1 MRFYR
6 CIKGKVKRKNQM
18 SRFKRYESEDF
29 DESYFD
35 DADYGDFEETG
46 SSKPFLV
53 KAIAMILAVTGI
65 AYGANIA
72 LTSNGAKVEFGQGFQ
87 VYSACDSPTSGSDS
101 NPGITVIPYSGYIN
115 DTGTGKFSL
124 DSIILEKIHQNCTGD
139 DFIIQVWAET
149 GTALTVSESATSANG
164 GSYAQ
169 YDLARFWFK
178 DSATVMAVGSS
189 YIDYDILTDVT
200 TSEFSDNNSQIQ
212 ITFDPDR
219 VLSFADSTAIRK
231 ITIQTV
237 PHQ

>member
-1 MRFYR
+1 M
-6 CIKGKVKRKNQM
+6 GL
-18 SRFKRYESEDF
+18 FKRYESEDF

-35 DADYGDFEETG
+35 DAEYGDFEESG

-53 KAIAMILAVTGI
+53 KAIAMIMAVTGI

-72 LTSNGAKVEFGQGFQ
+72 LTSNGSKVEFGQGFS
-87 VYSACDSPTSGSDS
+87 VYSACDSPSSGTNP
-101 NPGITVIPYSGYIN
+101 NPGITVIPYSGFIN

-139 DFIIQVWAET
+139 DFIIQVWADT

-169 YDLARFWFK
+169 FDLARFYFQ
-178 DSATVMAVGSS
+178 DSSTVVAIDKS
-189 YIDYDILTDVT
+189 YIDFDVLTDT
-200 TSEFSDNNSQIQ
+200 GAGSTEFTDGNSQIM

-219 VLSFADSTAIRK
+219 VLSFADSSQIKK

-237 PHQ
+237 PHQS

>member
-1 MRFYR
+1 M
-6 CIKGKVKRKNQM
+6 GL
-18 SRFKRYESEDF
+18 FKRYESEDF

-35 DADYGDFEETG
+35 DADYGDFEESG

-72 LTSNGAKVEFGQGFQ
+72 LTSNGAKVEFGQGFS
-87 VYSACDSPTSGSDS
+87 VYSACDSPSSGTNP
-101 NPGITVIPYSGYIN
+101 NPGITVIPYSGFIN

-124 DSIILEKIHQNCTGD
+124 DSIILEKIHQNCIGD

-149 GTALTVSESATSANG
+149 GTALTVSETATAPNG
-164 GSYAQ
+164 GSYTTF
-169 YDLARFWFK
+169 DLARFYFQ
-178 DSATVMAVGSS
+178 DSSTVVAVGMS
-189 YIDYDILTDVT
+189 YIDFDILTDT
-200 TSEFSDNNSQIQ
+200 GSGSTEFTDGNSQIM

-219 VLSFADSTAIRK
+219 TVSFADSTAIRR

>member
-1 MRFYR
+1 M
-6 CIKGKVKRKNQM
+6 GL
-18 SRFKRYESEDF
+18 FKRYESEDF

-35 DADYGDFEETG
+35 DADYGDFEESG

-72 LTSNGAKVEFGQGFQ
+72 LTSNGSKVEFGQGFQ
-87 VYSACDSPTSGSDS
+87 VYSACDSPTSGTDT

-149 GTALTVSESATSANG
+149 GTALIVSESATAPNG
-164 GSYAQ
+164 GNYVQ
-169 YDLARFWFK
+169 FDLARFYFQ
-178 DSATVMAVGSS
+178 DSSTVLAVGKS
-189 YIDYDILTDVT
+189 YIDFDVLTDT
-200 TSEFSDNNSQIQ
+200 GSGSNEFTDGNSQIQ

-219 VLSFADSTAIRK
+219 VLSFADSSQIKK

>member
-1 MRFYR
+1 M
-6 CIKGKVKRKNQM
+6 GL
-18 SRFKRYESEDF
+18 FKRYESEDF

-35 DADYGDFEETG
+35 DADYGDFEESG

-72 LTSNGAKVEFGQGFQ
+72 LTSNGQKVEFGQGFS
-87 VYSACDSPTSGSDS
+87 VYSACDPTSGT
-101 NPGITVIPYSGYIN
+101 NAGIEVIPYAGYIN

-149 GTALTVSESATSANG
+149 GTALTVSETATAPNG
-164 GSYAQ
+164 GSYVTF
-169 YDLARFWFK
+169 DLARFYFQ
-178 DSATVMAVGSS
+178 DSSTVVAVGKS
-189 YIDYDILTDVT
+189 YIDFDILTNTGPDST
-200 TSEFSDNNSQIQ
+200 EFTDGNSQIQ

-219 VLSFADSTAIRK
+219 SVSFADSSQIKK